1 MTKNNQGGFTLIE
14 SIFIIALMVGLAF
27 VVYHFG
33 WGTSGEAEVEALQ
46 TDIKTMQTAVGA
58 YILKS
63 NGLYPTNDS
72 KLPEAGEYKLIM
84 WDSSFAS
91 GGQRLSFYPDFIK
104 RLPRHWNEGVWR
116 IDSGG
121 RVLATTDPEGY

>member
-14 SIFIIALMVGLAF
+14 SVFIIAIMVGLAF

-33 WGTSGEAEVEALQ
+33 WGTSGEAGVEALE
-46 TDIKTMQTAVGA
+46 TDINTMQTAVGA

-72 KLPEAGEYKLIM
+72 KLPEVGEYKLIM
-84 WDSSFAS
+84 WDSNFAS
-91 GGQRLSFYPDFIK
+91 GRQRLSFYPDFIK
-104 RLPRHWNEGVWR
+104 RLPKHWNEGVWR
-116 IDSGG
+116 IDSVG
-121 RVLATTDPEGY
+121 RISVDINPEDY